1 MSSTYEIE
9 KDIDSYI
16 NELNEMS
23 EINYKAV
30 LIFITDI
37 LKKGSYVIYNENSKN
52 LIKNAFNLQDV
63 YEGIFLPGIM
73 SRKKQILPLIMKVI
87 E

>member
-1 MSSTYEIE
+1 MDFDEIE

-23 EINYKAV
+23 EINYKTV

-52 LIKNAFNLQDV
+52 LIKNAFNLQDA